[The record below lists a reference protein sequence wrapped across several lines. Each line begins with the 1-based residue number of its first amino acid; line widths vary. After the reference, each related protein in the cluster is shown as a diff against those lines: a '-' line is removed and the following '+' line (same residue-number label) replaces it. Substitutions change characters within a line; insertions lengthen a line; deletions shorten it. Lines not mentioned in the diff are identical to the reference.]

1 MDWVSLIVDPGP
13 DVVGLAHVLLMSRF
27 MIELGPFTI
36 RVVSQGRR
44 ARGGVRRQAVR
55 GRAAGGGGV
64 RGGRVRRRRRVVGLV
79 ALGILRQG
87 AKLTE

>member
-1 MDWVSLIVDPGP
+1 MKQASRSFYY
-13 DVVGLAHVLLMSRF
+13 MSGF

-36 RVVSQGRR
+36 RVVSQERR
-44 ARGGVRRQAVR
+44 PRGGVRREAMR

-87 AKLTE
+87 ATRTKLTE